1 MGVARGGLYREDT
14 AVLLTQRGKY
24 VGARPPIIDVCQEQ
38 GLLVARMG
46 QHYVTNCIFHPDPS
60 PSMVLYTEQ
69 DKFYCYGC
77 EARGDSYDLQQR
89 RDMTGREA
97 I

>member
-1 MGVARGGLYREDT
+1 MGVARGGLYREDQ
-14 AVLLTQRGKY
+14 AILLTQRGKY
-24 VGARPPIIDVCQEQ
+24 VGDRPPILDVCQGM
-38 GLLVARMG
+38 GLVVNRMG
-46 QHYVTNCIFHPDPS
+46 QHFVTNCIFHPDPS

-77 EARGDSYDLQQR
+77 EARGDSYDLQER

-97 I
+97 L